1 MTKKK
6 AKCNL
11 ARNRYLL
18 KSLVQQ
24 IHRTYFSQKSDL
36 TWKSK
41 ATDCQKC
48 GSRISHQS
56 VSPFLIVVTTLED
69 QGEELQRHWIQIR
82 YTDYKTKLLQRRKI
96 HHRFCQTWFE
106 RRNIIIFI
114 IVLML
119 ETVLIPWFK
128 PQDWLFYQVRSETL
142 WVSGQIYTHTSNCRL
157 YACIGTL

>member
-24 IHRTYFSQKSDL
+24 IHSTDFSQKSDL
-36 TWKSK
+36 TSKSK

-56 VSPFLIVVTTLED
+56 VSPLSWSRPWKTKNKSYSYY
-69 QGEELQRHWIQIR
+69 WIQIR
-82 YTDYKTKLLQRRKI
+82 HNYKAKLLQRRKI
-96 HHRFCQTWFE
+96 HHRFCQTLFE
-106 RRNIIIFI
+106 RRNLIIFI
-114 IVLML
+114 IVLAR
-119 ETVLIPWFK
+119 ETVLIP
-128 PQDWLFYQVRSETL
+128 
-142 WVSGQIYTHTSNCRL
+142 
-157 YACIGTL
+157 

>member
-24 IHRTYFSQKSDL
+24 IHSTDFSQKSDL
-36 TWKSK
+36 TSKSK

-56 VSPFLIVVTTLED
+56 VSPFIIVVTTLED
-69 QGEELQRHWIQIR
+69 QEQEL
-82 YTDYKTKLLQRRKI
+82 
-96 HHRFCQTWFE
+96 
-106 RRNIIIFI
+106 
-114 IVLML
+114 
-119 ETVLIPWFK
+119 
-128 PQDWLFYQVRSETL
+128 
-142 WVSGQIYTHTSNCRL
+142 
-157 YACIGTL
+157 